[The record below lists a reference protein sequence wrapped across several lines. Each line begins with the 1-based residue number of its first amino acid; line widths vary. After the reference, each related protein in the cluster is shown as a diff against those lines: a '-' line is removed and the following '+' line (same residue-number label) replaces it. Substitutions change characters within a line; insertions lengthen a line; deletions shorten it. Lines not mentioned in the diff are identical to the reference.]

1 MTYRF
6 QSKAGG
12 DVLMLRAAG
21 DQVLRAMNR
30 LPAAQG
36 IIEPGSMPAAVRAL
50 DAAMALEESAEPAT
64 TASTLTR
71 GDGVA
76 LRLRAWPLVQMLQRA
91 QAAGVPVVWRA

>member
-1 MTYRF
+1 MSYRF

-36 IIEPGSMPAAVRAL
+36 IIEPGSMPGAVCAL
-50 DAAMALEESAEPAT
+50 EAAMLAEESTARAA
-64 TASTLTR
+64 TASTLQR

-76 LRLRAWPLVQMLQRA
+76 LRLRAWPLLQLLDQAR
-91 QAAGVPVVWRA
+91 AAGVPVVWRS

>member
-1 MTYRF
+1 MSYLF

-12 DVLMLRAAG
+12 DVLMLQAAG

-36 IIEPGSMPAAVRAL
+36 IIEPDSMPGAARAIE
-50 DAAMALEESAEPAT
+50 AAMLAEESTARAAI
-64 TASTLTR
+64 ASTLKR

-76 LRLRAWPLVQMLQRA
+76 LRLRAWPLLQMLERA
-91 QAAGVPVVWRA
+91 KAAGVPVVWHT

>member
-1 MTYRF
+1 MSYRF

-12 DVLMLRAAG
+12 DVLMLGAAG

-36 IIEPGSMPAAVRAL
+36 IIEPGSMPAAVLAL
-50 DAAMALEESAEPAT
+50 EAAMVLEEFPART
-64 TASTLTR
+64 AVASTLKR

-76 LRLRAWPLVQMLQRA
+76 LRLRAWPLLQLLEQAR
-91 QAAGVPVVWRA
+91 AAGVPVVWRT